1 MVNAHKDFNTAPLD
15 PALEQEVKSIVD
27 DLSLTEK
34 VKMLSG
40 HGFFEKFFGEEN
52 RQFGQRAYPAGSGN
66 ERHDIPSLYF
76 CDGPRG
82 ARHKRN
88 TTCFPVTMAR
98 GATWDRDIER
108 RVGEAIAIEAR
119 ALGASISGAVCINLL
134 RHPAWGRAQETYG
147 EDPVHLGEMGAAL
160 TEGLQTHNIIATA
173 KHFAVNSIENSR
185 FKVDVRVTD
194 RALHEVYLPHF
205 KRVLMSGCASV
216 MSAYNK
222 INGDYCAHS
231 VPLLRNILKEQ
242 WGFRGFVHSD
252 WVKGCYGADAVT
264 AGLDVE
270 MPEGIFYG
278 SNLEGAVKRGE
289 VDEAHVDEA
298 VTRILRTQF
307 TFARADDPRTYS
319 EEDLACDAHIQLS
332 REVAGKSFV
341 LLKNDGLLPLDRDKA
356 QTIAVI
362 GKLAAEVN
370 LGDRGSSSVNPP
382 YAVTILD
389 GLKSA
394 AGPDTQIVFDDGSDP
409 ARMIE
414 CAKAADVVIAIVGYT
429 WEDEG
434 EFIPGN
440 EALEGLDPDK
450 QMPSRGGDR
459 SSLNLLKSDEDMIA
473 NLSDANDRLLVGVMS
488 GSAVIMESWRNKPAA
503 IMMIWYPGMEG
514 GNAFASAI
522 FGDINPE
529 GRLPFT
535 IPTDADHL
543 PFFDAEAD
551 DIKYGLYHG
560 YTLLEKS
567 GQRAAF
573 PFGFGLGYTE
583 FTYGNIRATKGDK
596 LPTFEIDVTNTGD
609 KPGTETVQFY
619 IGFGESLI
627 DRPVK
632 LLRGFEKLFLRPGET
647 KTVAFSVTHQDL
659 AYYDETSRSWQVEP
673 VGHTA
678 HIGANCEDALTRTVR
693 FETEPADD
701 S

>member
-278 SNLEGAVKRGE
+278 SNPEGAVERGE

-319 EEDLACDAHIQLS
+319 EEDLACEAHIQLS

-341 LLKNDGLLPLDRDKA
+341 LLKNDGLLPLDRDKP

-459 SSLNLLKSDEDMIA
+459 SFLNLLKSDEDMIA
-473 NLSDANDRLLVGVMS
+473 ELSDANDRLLVGVMS

-503 IMMIWYPGMEG
+503 IMMTWYPGMEG

-583 FTYGNIRATKGDK
+583 FTYGDIRATKGDK

>member
-278 SNLEGAVKRGE
+278 SNLEGAVERGE

-341 LLKNDGLLPLDRDKA
+341 LLKNDGLLPLDRDKP

-503 IMMIWYPGMEG
+503 IMMTWYPGMEG

-583 FTYGNIRATKGDK
+583 FTYGDIRATKGDK

>member
-1 MVNAHKDFNTAPLD
+1 
-15 PALEQEVKSIVD
+15 
-27 DLSLTEK
+27 
-34 VKMLSG
+34 
-40 HGFFEKFFGEEN
+40 
-52 RQFGQRAYPAGSGN
+52 
-66 ERHDIPSLYF
+66 
-76 CDGPRG
+76 
-82 ARHKRN
+82 
-88 TTCFPVTMAR
+88 
-98 GATWDRDIER
+98 
-108 RVGEAIAIEAR
+108 
-119 ALGASISGAVCINLL
+119 
-134 RHPAWGRAQETYG
+134 
-147 EDPVHLGEMGAAL
+147 
-160 TEGLQTHNIIATA
+160 
-173 KHFAVNSIENSR
+173 
-185 FKVDVRVTD
+185 
-194 RALHEVYLPHF
+194 
-205 KRVLMSGCASV
+205 
-216 MSAYNK
+216 
-222 INGDYCAHS
+222 
-231 VPLLRNILKEQ
+231 
-242 WGFRGFVHSD
+242 
-252 WVKGCYGADAVT
+252 
-264 AGLDVE
+264 
-270 MPEGIFYG
+270 
-278 SNLEGAVKRGE
+278 
-289 VDEAHVDEA
+289 
-298 VTRILRTQF
+298 
-307 TFARADDPRTYS
+307 
-319 EEDLACDAHIQLS
+319 
-332 REVAGKSFV
+332 
-341 LLKNDGLLPLDRDKA
+341 
-356 QTIAVI
+356 
-362 GKLAAEVN
+362 
-370 LGDRGSSSVNPP
+370 
-382 YAVTILD
+382 
-389 GLKSA
+389 
-394 AGPDTQIVFDDGSDP
+394 
-409 ARMIE
+409 MIE

-473 NLSDANDRLLVGVMS
+473 KLSDANDRLLVGVMS

-503 IMMIWYPGMEG
+503 IMMTWYPGMEG

-583 FTYGNIRATKGDK
+583 FTYGDIRATKGDK

-647 KTVAFSVTHQDL
+647 KTVVFSVTHQDL